1 MKSFRLKTSLIIA
14 ILASALMLAGWEMY
28 WRSKPDMYRVGI
40 EDDRYFWSEHRAR
53 VEEAGQEDV
62 IIIGSS
68 RTGFNIMTHTWKE
81 VHGVDPIKLAID
93 GKPPGPVLE
102 DIVMNT
108 DFNGTL
114 VVGVAP
120 ALFFSS
126 RTSPRWQGAQS
137 WVDHYHNQ
145 TYAQRLGHYLSKP
158 LQRNLVMLTS
168 SELEF
173 YNDLDLKSLLA
184 RFSTPDARTGN
195 GMSLYKFGYLDE
207 QRNIIMLDKMTE
219 EPEFAKRITDV
230 WSSFLP
236 YIPEYNEDVAL
247 SVSEQIDSYQ
257 TIIEEFKNRGGRIVF
272 VRHKSEKE
280 WNDPFQDLLPREL
293 VYDKFIQTVDC
304 PSYHF
309 EDYAFM
315 NKYTLPDW
323 SHMASNDAASYTRD
337 LVNKM
342 IEDGHLKGPG
352 ATAK

>member
-1 MKSFRLKTSLIIA
+1 MKSFHLKSSLIIA
-14 ILASALMLAGWEMY
+14 LIASTIMLGAWEMY

-53 VEEAGQEDV
+53 VEKAGQEDV

-68 RTGFNIMTHTWKE
+68 RTGYNIVTQTWKE
-81 VHGVDPIKLAID
+81 VQGVDPIKLAID

-102 DIVMNT
+102 DIVSNT

-120 ALFFSS
+120 GLFFSS
-126 RTSPRWQGAQS
+126 KSSSRWQGAQQ

-145 TYAQRLGHYLSKP
+145 TYAQKLGHYLSKP

-184 RFSTPDARTGN
+184 RYNTPDARTGN
-195 GMSLYKFGYLDE
+195 NWSLYKFGYLDE

-219 EPEFAKRITDV
+219 DPEFAKKITDA
-230 WSSFLP
+230 WASFLP
-236 YIPEYNEDVAL
+236 YIPKYNEDIEK
-247 SVSEQIDSYQ
+247 SVSEQIDFYE
-257 TIIEEFKNRGGRIVF
+257 TLIEKFKNKGGRMIF
-272 VRHKSEKE
+272 IRHKSEKQ
-280 WNDPFQDLLPREL
+280 WNDPFQELLPREQ

-309 EDYAFM
+309 KDHAFM

-323 SHMASNDAASYTRD
+323 SHMASDDAVNYTRD
-337 LVNKM
+337 LANKL
-342 IEDGHLKGPG
+342 IEDGLVKVPSNH
-352 ATAK
+352 